1 MVYNVSKYSHSREM
15 KPTVVIHWVEK
26 VFIYTDNSTNKNYNR
41 NELTVFI
48 ISIFLSNMYFSYT
61 FAV

>member
-1 MVYNVSKYSHSREM
+1 M